1 MTIQEAIKSGRSFRR
16 KLWPESLGY
25 MLVDEF
31 RVFAWKSLFNEFGHH
46 KEVTLTPKDVLADD
60 WELAGEVTRNAVAP
74 NPINELAKVFEADA
88 RGSRYCPHEV
98 AQDASDKG
106 DK

>member
-60 WELAGEVTRNAVAP
+60 WELAGEATRNA
-74 NPINELAKVFEADA
+74 
-88 RGSRYCPHEV
+88 HEGCDNSCTTEHPGQES
-98 AQDASDKG
+98 QDASDKG

>member
-16 KLWPESLGY
+16 KVWPEAIGY

-31 RVFAWKSLFNEFGHH
+31 RVFAWKSLFNEKGQH

-60 WELAGEVTRNAVAP
+60 WELAGEV
-74 NPINELAKVFEADA
+74 
-88 RGSRYCPHEV
+88 
-98 AQDASDKG
+98 ASQEGNKDER
-106 DK
+106 